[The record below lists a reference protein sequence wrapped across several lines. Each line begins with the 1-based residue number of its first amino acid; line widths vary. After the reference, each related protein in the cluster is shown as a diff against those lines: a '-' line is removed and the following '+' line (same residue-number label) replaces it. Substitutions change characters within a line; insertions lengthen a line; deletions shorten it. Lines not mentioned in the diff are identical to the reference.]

1 MRGLAIALLAGLL
14 AVSAPSAQAL
24 CAVDEEGG
32 CDSLRHMVVL
42 DVDDACPDG
51 ASLCLVPQNESLEGA
66 PNDADWA
73 FRVHNG
79 GSSAITLE
87 LFAIGFY
94 DENGEPVTGDR
105 LAAQKLGT
113 IEVPAGEDLE
123 TDFSTV
129 VPGNVSHVRVQVLS
143 AAGGQAEKDAELANY
158 RIMMMQPGEAGEE
171 PAGNLDDGAP
181 QDDDAD
187 GKDAPAPGFLLLV
200 LALGALAMAAG
211 FRRE

>member
-1 MRGLAIALLAGLL
+1 MRILALSLLAGLL
-14 AVSAPSAQAL
+14 ALTAPTAQAL

-32 CDSLRHMVVL
+32 CDRLRHMVVL

-51 ASLCLVPQNESLEGA
+51 KALCLVAQNESLAGA

-73 FRVHNG
+73 FRIHNG

-105 LAAQKLGT
+105 IAAQKLAT
-113 IEVPAGEDLE
+113 LQVAAGEHLE
-123 TDFSTV
+123 TDFATL

-143 AAGGQAEKDAELANY
+143 ADGQQAEQDAELSNY
-158 RIMMMQPGEAGEE
+158 RIFMMQPGEGGEE
-171 PAGNLDDGAP
+171 PQGNLDDDVPAE
-181 QDDDAD
+181 DE
-187 GKDAPAPGFLLLV
+187 GKDAPAPTFVLLV
-200 LALGALAMAAG
+200 LALAALAVAAG
-211 FRRE
+211 MRRD